1 MTSNSEEKQNTTLP
15 LIPVDVKEVKITFP
29 PEILARI
36 LIAEVLPLAKRDHVK
51 AEHMPELYN
60 TITEVAFLTC
70 TKFHRPDIIHAHF
83 LFDYYLQHHTC
94 PLVSVLSLWAACMF
108 LSLSDLSDK
117 AYTDL
122 QVAKYLLGRPEAE
135 LKKALT
141 SELRCAENALL
152 LDDGAVMYTP
162 FDEAQTLIKM
172 NNINLVTFDL
182 IMISLRFDV
191 GPEIGQRA
199 DDQALSDTINWSKMR
214 NNPTEWPIDRILK
227 CIAVYICDLS
237 EDNMNPEEFIEA
249 VNERSIKTHTSL
261 DASPGTGMRDTVLST
276 RYVTGTKPDNA
287 TPSTPPTVT
296 SSQPDPNDEGDCT
309 EPNILNQPNGEMW
322 PSQVRAQISTSRGTK
337 RKLGDSGCVDQ
348 DSENDLH
355 RVRMAKAT

>member
-1 MTSNSEEKQNTTLP
+1 MTSNSEEKQNTLVP
-15 LIPVDVKEVKITFP
+15 LIPVDVKEVKITYP

-36 LIAEVLPLAKRDHVK
+36 LIAEVLPLARRDNVK
-51 AEHMPELYN
+51 AEHMSELYS

-83 LFDYYLQHHTC
+83 FFDYYLQHHTC
-94 PLVSVLSLWAACMF
+94 PLVSILSLWAACMF
-108 LSLSDLSDK
+108 LSLSELSDND
-117 AYTDL
+117 YTDL
-122 QVAKYLLGRPEAE
+122 QVANYLLGRPEAE

-141 SELRCAENALL
+141 SELRCAEFALL
-152 LDDGAVMYTP
+152 LDDGVVMYTP

-172 NNINLVTFDL
+172 NNINLVTSDL

-227 CIAVYICDLS
+227 SIADYICDLS
-237 EDNMNPEEFIEA
+237 EENMNPEEFIEA

-276 RYVTGTKPDNA
+276 GYVTEPKSNNA
-287 TPSTPPTVT
+287 AKGSTSVDDSAVSSPTT
-296 SSQPDPNDEGDCT
+296 SISGDELECESAAEEEDS
-309 EPNILNQPNGEMW
+309 
-322 PSQVRAQISTSRGTK
+322 SQVRAQIPTSRGTK

-355 RVRMAKAT
+355 RVRLAKTT